1 VRRLRRAA
9 VALAVAGTA
18 ACSVRI
24 ASLTAAATAP
34 VAETPRESCG
44 RRVGRS
50 CRWQIVGAP
59 LGLPRID
66 EAMAAAMAPVGGRLL
81 REVVV
86 TSDHTFWVFFGQN
99 CYTVEGEVFR

>member
-1 VRRLRRAA
+1 MRLL
-9 VALAVAGTA
+9 VPVVLALVGAS
-18 ACSVRI
+18 ACSVQI
-24 ASLTAAATAP
+24 AALTSAATAP
-34 VAETPRESCG
+34 DGASAVDPCG
-44 RRVGRS
+44 RRIGRS

-66 EAMAAAMAPVGGRLL
+66 EAMAAAMAPVRGRLM
-81 REVVV
+81 RDVVL